1 MNWPILIIIG
11 IAAIALIV
19 FLVVRNNKDEKVFE
33 DQMNNDFTKPTEEKA
48 DEEIDK
54 IVK

>member
-1 MNWPILIIIG
+1 MNWPIVIFVG
-11 IAAIALIV
+11 IAVIALII

-33 DQMNNDFTKPTEEKA
+33 EQLNSDFTKPKEESEE
-48 DEEIDK
+48 DEIDK